1 MGHFIVVMAAAASGT
16 YTNGWT
22 QLAKAFQAFIAA
34 VSRIDVQNKKAA
46 TRGKTD
52 IGTRIFVKFRYD
64 LRLRRR
70 RFLLPARINRMLAAA
85 SASLPFA
92 AGAVAI
98 FTNTVQHDDAKP
110 HLRIMHRQLSSIFQ
124 TLTSVPFHV

>member
-1 MGHFIVVMAAAASGT
+1 MAPTTSGP
-16 YTNGWT
+16 YTNGGT

-34 VSRIDVQNKKAA
+34 VSRIDVQNKKVA
-46 TRGKTD
+46 TCSKAD
-52 IGTRIFVKFRYD
+52 ICTRMFLKFRYD

-70 RFLLPARINRMLAAA
+70 SFLLPSQIDRMLAAA

-98 FTNTVQHDDAKP
+98 LINA
-110 HLRIMHRQLSSIFQ
+110 MQL
-124 TLTSVPFHV
+124 